1 MKFTEFRDKHID
13 EIEKHIELVIEENKL
28 NAPKQ
33 LEPLIGKLKNFC
45 LRPGKRI
52 RPLLFLLGVEGFSD
66 NEDFDYQQLY
76 TISAVIEIMHSFL
89 LIHDDIMDQSDLRR
103 GLPSF
108 HVELQRM
115 FENENNNPKIGED
128 LALVFGDILFFI
140 GVRALGKYNL
150 SSSFWTKFSEC
161 YINTVYGQILDV
173 LYSLN
178 KNKREDEK
186 ISLEISR
193 LKTSYYTFF
202 YPFYLGTV
210 MVKDEVDS
218 ELLKEALVPAG
229 IAFQI
234 RDDIISTFDEK
245 SGKSNYSDIIE
256 GKLTALI
263 DFGEYDKK
271 FFEIYSKK
279 DKTKEDIDY
288 ILSRI
293 IESNAIEKAKNK
305 MNELFDISEK
315 NINKL
320 EMNKNV
326 KDVLIDL
333 INRLRS
339 D

>member
-1 MKFTEFRDKHID
+1 
-13 EIEKHIELVIEENKL
+13 
-28 NAPKQ
+28 
-33 LEPLIGKLKNFC
+33 
-45 LRPGKRI
+45 
-52 RPLLFLLGVEGFSD
+52 
-66 NEDFDYQQLY
+66 
-76 TISAVIEIMHSFL
+76 
-89 LIHDDIMDQSDLRR
+89 
-103 GLPSF
+103 
-108 HVELQRM
+108 
-115 FENENNNPKIGED
+115 
-128 LALVFGDILFFI
+128 
-140 GVRALGKYNL
+140 
-150 SSSFWTKFSEC
+150 
-161 YINTVYGQILDV
+161 
-173 LYSLN
+173 
-178 KNKREDEK
+178 
-186 ISLEISR
+186 
-193 LKTSYYTFF
+193 
-202 YPFYLGTV
+202 
-210 MVKDEVDS
+210 MVKDEIDS